1 MTEREKG
8 GPLRLAVGPLST
20 SGNPHENDTASRRV
34 SDLRLW
40 SLAPSTAL
48 ANVLSPGDTGIAPD
62 TFATPPAFTILT
74 FVSQL
79 AFSTDQPDFVANFF
93 EGVISDP
100 TNVFGAGD
108 LDFIIVVS
116 NLNSFNSFDRVT
128 TSSFAG
134 FKTDVGYFADFP
146 GIPPSTVDR
155 PRAATIGFNFLGGVP
170 PGSDTA
176 QLAIETNATRFTS
189 GSLSAFHTGSAT
201 ITAFA
206 PSVPEPS
213 TWAMMLVGFAG
224 LGYAGYRK
232 ARQATIGGA

>member
-1 MTEREKG
+1 M
-8 GPLRLAVGPLST
+8 GPLST

-62 TFATPPAFTILT
+62 TFATPLAFTILT
-74 FVSQL
+74 FISQL

-116 NLNSFNSFDRVT
+116 KS
-128 TSSFAG
+128 
-134 FKTDVGYFADFP
+134 K
-146 GIPPSTVDR
+146 
-155 PRAATIGFNFLGGVP
+155 
-170 PGSDTA
+170 
-176 QLAIETNATRFTS
+176 QL
-189 GSLSAFHTGSAT
+189 
-201 ITAFA
+201 
-206 PSVPEPS
+206 
-213 TWAMMLVGFAG
+213 
-224 LGYAGYRK
+224 
-232 ARQATIGGA
+232 